1 MSGLNIYKVIALGF
15 MASTMSGSSSYGDD
29 TSKSTNTRLPTD
41 HEANIKNAK
50 LKRYRKACKNGYIG
64 TIEEFLG
71 GLES

>member
-1 MSGLNIYKVIALGF
+1 MRGIWKNIAMAHLMLMSSGMN
-15 MASTMSGSSSYGDD
+15 MSISND
-29 TSKSTNTRLPTD
+29 TSRESNTRLPTD
-41 HEANIKNAK
+41 HEENIKKAQ